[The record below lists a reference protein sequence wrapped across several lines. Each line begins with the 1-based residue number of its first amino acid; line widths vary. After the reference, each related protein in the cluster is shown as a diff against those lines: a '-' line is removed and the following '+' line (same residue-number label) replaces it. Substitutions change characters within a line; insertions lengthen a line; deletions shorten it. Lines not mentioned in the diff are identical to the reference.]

1 MLGAGR
7 TWGIMA
13 DAHPDSRS
21 SKTLDGSPVFER
33 VEQGVGHRFIWT
45 DMANERQMRPMQP
58 PDLRFGN
65 GIRVIRLF
73 GHRFWALVRLRA
85 HPGAVAA
92 GRHAEAATKG
102 ASERFMILE
111 TAIEGDVEQRRV
123 MNQQPERGAFQP
135 EPRHVVPGC
144 LADQRLEGALEVR
157 RRQRCLRAQ
166 RVQAQILVE
175 MRLNVDEERRSHPGR
190 PPSAQAPSL
199 VRQLSPNR
207 AKGTSVQLSVMPT
220 SSAPS
225 IARKMANNAR
235 AVGRDLAIQR
245 LAA

>member
-1 MLGAGR
+1 
-7 TWGIMA
+7 MA
-13 DAHPDSRS
+13 DAHPDARS
-21 SKTLDGSPVFER
+21 GKTLVDGPVFER
-33 VEQGVGHRFIWT
+33 VEQRVGHRFIWT

-73 GHRFWALVRLRA
+73 GHGFWALVRLRA

-123 MNQQPERGAFQP
+123 MDQQPERGAFQP
-135 EPRHVVPGC
+135 EPRHVVLGC

-157 RRQRCLRAQ
+157 RRQRCLSAQ
-166 RVQAQILVE
+166 HVKAQILVE
-175 MRLNVDEERRSHPGR
+175 MRLNVDEERRIHPW
-190 PPSAQAPSL
+190 PPPNAQAQSL
-199 VRQLSPNR
+199 VRQLSPIR
-207 AKGTSVQLSVMPT
+207 TMGAPVQLSIMPT

-225 IARKMANNAR
+225 IAKKMANSAR